1 MSSQTTYEPPI
12 LLILAKQFKK
22 RIKKFKQI
30 ENKNTGQGK
39 RTNKRQ
45 DKQKENK
52 KIIVRKNYKMEKNR
66 TRTRFLVN

>member
-1 MSSQTTYEPPI
+1 MSSQTTYESPI
-12 LLILAKQFKK
+12 LPILAKPLKK

-52 KIIVRKNYKMEKNR
+52 KITVRKNYKMKKIVLGPD
-66 TRTRFLVN
+66 F

>member
-1 MSSQTTYEPPI
+1 M
-12 LLILAKQFKK
+12 
-22 RIKKFKQI
+22 FKQI

-52 KIIVRKNYKMEKNR
+52 KINGRKNYKMEKNR